1 MSPAELSD
9 VRPDSVDLVDTLLRD
24 RDKTFEAI
32 AAERD
37 LPTLVRSLVI
47 TVVFGSLIFGVAL
60 GAFRGGLQMVYA
72 GIKLPLVLLL
82 TTAACAPALT
92 LVGSALGRQSN
103 FRRDLALVL
112 SALARTSLALGAL
125 TPLVLLGVELD
136 VSYHRML
143 LLAVGSCALA
153 GLVGLVHFGR
163 GLRFLDEQAVRST
176 AFVLFGVFALVGTQM
191 SWTLRPFLVRPRTE
205 QPPIV
210 RQVEGSFLESV
221 RKSGRSAAGVY
232 DEEHLEGSV
241 EEYP

>member
-1 MSPAELSD
+1 MSASELSE
-9 VRPDSVDLVDTLLRD
+9 VRPDSVDLVDTLLRE

-125 TPLVLLGVELD
+125 TPLILLGVELK
-136 VSYHRML
+136 VEYHRML
-143 LLAVGSCALA
+143 LWVVAACALA
-153 GLVGLVHFGR
+153 GLVGVVHFAR
-163 GLRFLDEQAVRST
+163 GLRFLDQRAVRST
-176 AFVLFGVFALVGTQM
+176 AVILMGVFAMVGMQM
-191 SWTLRPFLVRPRTE
+191 SWTLRPFIVRPRTE

-210 RQVEGSFLESV
+210 RQVEGSFFDSV
-221 RKSGRSAAGVY
+221 ARTSRSAMGLY
-232 DEEHLEGSV
+232 EDLEHDR
-241 EEYP
+241 EYE